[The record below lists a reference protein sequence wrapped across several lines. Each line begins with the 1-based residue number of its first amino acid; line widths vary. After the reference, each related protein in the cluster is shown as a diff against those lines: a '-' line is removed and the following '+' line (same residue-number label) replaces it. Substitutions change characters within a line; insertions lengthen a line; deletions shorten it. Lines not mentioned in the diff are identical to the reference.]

1 MIGKNL
7 KKKMY
12 QLLLMLYMVH
22 EENMYP
28 VYVLKYNS
36 NCEKQVF
43 LLMILNGQKWYD
55 LEIKKNYLH
64 Y

>member
-1 MIGKNL
+1 
-7 KKKMY
+7 
-12 QLLLMLYMVH
+12 MLYMVH